1 MLFTGFTFH
10 IIKRVK
16 YQLIAQCTVATTF
29 LAALASC
36 NADTLPAA
44 LAFSTIGSFPVGAM
58 EVTPQVLI
66 QCDSPDADIGAVYGR
81 WILLVPLEKLLLMQ
95 KNSLPSLLPNSIWI
109 NYDSCISGDPGQ

>member
-81 WILLVPLEKLLLMQ
+81 WLWSQHPIKC
-95 KNSLPSLLPNSIWI
+95 SLISKQHSFTVSEPHLDPS
-109 NYDSCISGDPGQ
+109 